1 MVNDPDVVLA
11 DEPTGALDSKTS
23 VQVMELLKE
32 VAKDKL
38 VIMVTHNPNLATEY
52 STRII
57 KFLDGEL
64 IDDSAPFDGEEINIQ
79 ATENQEVLND
89 TIVEAQQEKSENV
102 VREVDSVKSRHKKK
116 ERAFKKTTMS
126 FWTALSLS
134 FKNLLTK
141 KARTIM
147 VAIAGSIGIFGIAL
161 ILALSSGFQAYINK
175 TQEDTLASYPI
186 TINKYNVDPFA
197 IMMSLFTS
205 EEIEHEAD
213 GIYAGDTMSGVFE
226 QAANQMENVNDLDAF
241 SKYIEEH
248 KSELESHVS
257 AIQYTYD
264 YKFYVTMNGGKYVEP
279 KSNALY
285 DMIMMYAEAHLEH
298 KFGVELNKLDNGT
311 YDLIITNATD
321 EGKGFI
327 AQYVNDAEKA
337 ELFTNNKINMLET
350 RIVEIISSA
359 MSIEIED
366 YASMDMGLFNE
377 MIDNPT
383 LLKSQYELLGSKS
396 KWATESNEVMLV
408 LNQNSE
414 MDDYQLYCLG
424 LISRDD
430 MKAYMANIFAEEKQ
444 QYKIAYNDIIGKE
457 YKILLDGDYYIQV
470 GEEYKDIRTML
481 KDGELTQTEYDEKYN
496 AIVSDES
503 KGKVIK
509 IAGVVRLNEQTSSG
523 QLSTGIAY
531 LSSLTNEMISYQN
544 GTPAVTSGAMDE
556 VSKVPTSVNFYASSF
571 ESKDEIENFI
581 TRYNESV
588 EEEKQID
595 YTDYVGLM
603 MSSISTIISAISYIL
618 IAFVSISLIVSSIM
632 IGIITYIS
640 VLERIKEIGIL
651 RAVGASKR
659 DIKRVFTAETL
670 IIGLISGVLGVLM
683 ALILT
688 IPVNIIINALA
699 GISGVA
705 KLPVMGAVI
714 LIAISMILT
723 FIAGLIPAKIA
734 SKKDPVVAL
743 RTE

>member
-1 MVNDPDVVLA
+1 
-11 DEPTGALDSKTS
+11 
-23 VQVMELLKE
+23 
-32 VAKDKL
+32 
-38 VIMVTHNPNLATEY
+38 
-52 STRII
+52 
-57 KFLDGEL
+57 
-64 IDDSAPFDGEEINIQ
+64 
-79 ATENQEVLND
+79 
-89 TIVEAQQEKSENV
+89 
-102 VREVDSVKSRHKKK
+102 
-116 ERAFKKTTMS
+116 
-126 FWTALSLS
+126 
-134 FKNLLTK
+134 
-141 KARTIM
+141 
-147 VAIAGSIGIFGIAL
+147 
-161 ILALSSGFQAYINK
+161 
-175 TQEDTLASYPI
+175 
-186 TINKYNVDPFA
+186 
-197 IMMSLFTS
+197 
-205 EEIEHEAD
+205 
-213 GIYAGDTMSGVFE
+213 
-226 QAANQMENVNDLDAF
+226 
-241 SKYIEEH
+241 
-248 KSELESHVS
+248 
-257 AIQYTYD
+257 
-264 YKFYVTMNGGKYVEP
+264 
-279 KSNALY
+279 
-285 DMIMMYAEAHLEH
+285 
-298 KFGVELNKLDNGT
+298 
-311 YDLIITNATD
+311 
-321 EGKGFI
+321 
-327 AQYVNDAEKA
+327 
-337 ELFTNNKINMLET
+337 
-350 RIVEIISSA
+350 
-359 MSIEIED
+359 
-366 YASMDMGLFNE
+366 MDMGLFNE

-424 LISRDD
+424 LISRDE
-430 MKAYMANIFAEEKQ
+430 MKSYMANIFAEEKQ

-470 GEEYKDIRTML
+470 GEAYKDIRTML

-496 AIVSDES
+496 AIVSDET

-556 VSKVPTSVNFYASSF
+556 VSKTPTSVSFYASSF
-571 ESKDEIENFI
+571 ESKEEIENFI

-595 YTDYVGLM
+595 YTDYIGLM

-734 SKKDPVVAL
+734 SKKDTVVAL